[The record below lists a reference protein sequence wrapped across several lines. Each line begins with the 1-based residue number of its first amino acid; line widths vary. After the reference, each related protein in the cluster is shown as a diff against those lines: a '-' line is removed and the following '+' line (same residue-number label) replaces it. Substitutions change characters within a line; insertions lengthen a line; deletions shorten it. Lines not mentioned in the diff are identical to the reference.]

1 MFFWGIRRRHQIAGF
16 VSEATQAGGALFRV
30 SAGNLRYWLFWWGVI
45 CNGITMSTV
54 RTLFAA
60 AMAAILISHLPVL
73 AGDTLVFDGGD
84 GPGKGKHI
92 VLLAGDEEYRS
103 EEALPML
110 GRILSVR
117 HGFKCT
123 VLFSVDPETGVIDPV
138 NQTNIPGMSVLGS
151 ADMVVMLWRFRE
163 LPDSEMRHF
172 VDFLKEGKPVLGL
185 RTSTHAFSYERNK
198 QSVYADYDWRSK
210 SWPGGFGQQ
219 VLGDT
224 WINHHGDHGSEST
237 RGVIESGKAGHP
249 ILRGVSD
256 IWGAT
261 DVYGLAHLPAE
272 AEVLV
277 RGAVLAGMTPDSKPV
292 EGRKNDPMVPIV
304 WVKDYQVAGGKT
316 GKAICS
322 TFGSAVDFQ
331 CEDARRMVVNACYWA
346 LGLEGELPARANVNY
361 VGKYEPTFFGFG
373 KFRTGVKPLDWR
385 LP

>member
-1 MFFWGIRRRHQIAGF
+1 
-16 VSEATQAGGALFRV
+16 
-30 SAGNLRYWLFWWGVI
+30 
-45 CNGITMSTV
+45 MSTV

-60 AMAAILISHLPVL
+60 AVAAILISHLPVL

-110 GRILSVR
+110 GRILSAR

-123 VLFSVDPETGVIDPV
+123 VLFSLDPETGVIDPV

-163 LPDSEMRHF
+163 LPDSDMRHF
-172 VDFLKEGKPVLGL
+172 VNFLEEGKPVLGL

-210 SWPGGFGQQ
+210 AWPGGFGQQ

-224 WINHHGDHGSEST
+224 WINHHGDHGKEST
-237 RGVIESGKAGHP
+237 GGVIESGKAGHP
-249 ILRGVSD
+249 ILRGVSE
-256 IWGAT
+256 IWGPT
-261 DVYGLAHLPAE
+261 DVYGLAHLPAD

-277 RGAVLAGMTPDSKPV
+277 RGAVLGGMTPEAKPV

-304 WVKDYQVAGGKT
+304 WVKDYQVSGGKK

-346 LGLEGELPARANVNY
+346 NGLEDKLPGEANVDY
-361 VGKYEPTFFGFG
+361 VGDYEPTFFGFG
-373 KFRTGVKPLDWR
+373 KHRPGVKPLDWR